1 MIATIQKD
9 IEKESNLLKMPR
21 EFLVGGKETWKIN
34 ENGLGVAYRAKLV
47 RLWRSHPL
55 KWSSMML
62 LDEEIIVRL
71 F

>member
-47 RLWRSHPL
+47 RLWRIHPL
-55 KWSSMML
+55 KWYDGTRWGNNREVIL
-62 LDEEIIVRL
+62 N
-71 F
+71 

>member
-9 IEKESNLLKMPR
+9 IEKDSNLLKMPR

-47 RLWRSHPL
+47 RL
-55 KWSSMML
+55 
-62 LDEEIIVRL
+62 
-71 F
+71 

>member
-9 IEKESNLLKMPR
+9 IEKESNLLKMHR

-47 RLWRSHPL
+47 RLCRIHPL
-55 KWSSMML
+55 K
-62 LDEEIIVRL
+62 
-71 F
+71 